1 MGRRGAGRWWP
12 AAGGVLLLAV
22 AACGAPAVTGGTSP
36 AGGSSG
42 SGAASITTAADEP
55 ADGSAP
61 GGAPTSP
68 ADPAADRPTTSA
80 APETASGPAPSLDA
94 PNGAATTGPP
104 TMAASAPVALSVP
117 SIGIDD
123 AALVE
128 LGRNADGTVEVPSL
142 DDPDARPGWYRD
154 SPTPGALGPAI
165 ILGHVDSRRYGPGVF
180 YDLADLQPGAVVEVA
195 RADGSVAHFAV
206 DSVREVA
213 KRDFPTIEV
222 YGNLDHAGL
231 RLITCGGEFD
241 PDASSYESNIIVF
254 ASLTGSS

>member
-1 MGRRGAGRWWP
+1 MP
-12 AAGGVLLLAV
+12 
-22 AACGAPAVTGGTSP
+22 
-36 AGGSSG
+36 
-42 SGAASITTAADEP
+42 
-55 ADGSAP
+55 
-61 GGAPTSP
+61 
-68 ADPAADRPTTSA
+68 
-80 APETASGPAPSLDA
+80 
-94 PNGAATTGPP
+94 
-104 TMAASAPVALSVP
+104 ASAPVALSVP

-142 DDPDARPGWYRD
+142 DDPDARPGWYRG
-154 SPTPGALGPAI
+154 SPTPGTLGPAI

-180 YDLADLQPGAVVEVA
+180 YDLADLQPGAVVDVA

-206 DSVREVA
+206 ESVREVA

-241 PDASSYESNIIVF
+241 PDAGSYESNIIVF

>member
-1 MGRRGAGRWWP
+1 
-12 AAGGVLLLAV
+12 
-22 AACGAPAVTGGTSP
+22 
-36 AGGSSG
+36 
-42 SGAASITTAADEP
+42 
-55 ADGSAP
+55 
-61 GGAPTSP
+61 
-68 ADPAADRPTTSA
+68 
-80 APETASGPAPSLDA
+80 
-94 PNGAATTGPP
+94 
-104 TMAASAPVALSVP
+104 MAASAPVALSVP